1 MPSMVRIGRSPTADT
16 GRTHE
21 RVAAPSKCTVHAP
34 QALIPQPYFVP
45 VILSSSRKTQRSGVD
60 GSTFTSRRWPL
71 TLSWYAMIPPL
82 QNTVYSH
89 TIHGVL
95 FCQQCPTSRII
106 APEN

>member
-1 MPSMVRIGRSPTADT
+1 MPSMVTTGRSPTADT

-21 RVAAPSKCTVHAP
+21 RAAAPPICTVQAP

-60 GSTFTSRRWPL
+60 GSTFTSRRSPL
-71 TLSWYAMIPPL
+71 TLSWYAVMIFPFL

-89 TIHGVL
+89 TIQRVL
-95 FCQQCPTSRII
+95 FCQQ
-106 APEN
+106 